1 VPPIDPALLLAVL
14 LLALGIAG
22 LAFGLAGGVLP
33 RTLPDA
39 SRPALLGASTVGA
52 LLGLAI
58 IVVAGPR

>member
-1 VPPIDPALLLAVL
+1 VAGIRLSARR
-14 LLALGIAG
+14 LALGVAG
-22 LAFGLAGGVLP
+22 LAFGLAGGGLP
-33 RTLPDA
+33 RWMPDA